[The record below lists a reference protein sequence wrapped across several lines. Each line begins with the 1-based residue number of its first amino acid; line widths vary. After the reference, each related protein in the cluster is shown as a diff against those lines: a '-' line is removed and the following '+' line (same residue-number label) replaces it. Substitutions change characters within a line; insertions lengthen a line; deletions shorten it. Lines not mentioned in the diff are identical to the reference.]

1 MEQYLRQKP
10 IFPDSLMGTR
20 TQEESRSIVAARDR
34 GKDLFKKGKE
44 NADKVRNAVSK
55 RTEKSETLQSAME
68 KIGVAGKWSW
78 EKFGDAQRLVEN
90 KMKQYMGFDKYR
102 LELENSL
109 EEALKVIAVQEERIK
124 ILELQQ
130 VAKK

>member
-10 IFPDSLMGTR
+10 MFPDSLMGTR

-44 NADKVRNAVSK
+44 NADKVRAAVAK